1 MHLNAGQISDRQLHG
16 IKMNA
21 ILEWYSMP
29 TAEMFLRDNQH
40 DSDFSRAASRC

>member
-1 MHLNAGQISDRQLHG
+1 MHLNASQISDRQLHG

-21 ILEWYSMP
+21 LLEWSSMP